1 MSKVVNCPCGAT
13 VTGATD
19 DELVSNV
26 QAHARDI
33 HDGMVIS
40 REQALEMAKP
50 VA

>member
-1 MSKVVNCPCGAT
+1 MSKIVNCPCGAT
-13 VTGATD
+13 VQGSSD

-26 QAHARDI
+26 QTHARDV

-50 VA
+50 ES